1 MGKFRKNVIEENE
14 IETVFK
20 ILDDFKRRHS
30 LLSEKIEDTYEQG
43 YKFLDRL
50 EKQLILGK
58 ITNYERNGFEW
69 SWRGIGIEIS

>member
-43 YKFLDRL
+43 YKFLDML

-58 ITNYERNGFEW
+58 IRNYERNGFEW
-69 SWRGIGIEIS
+69 SW